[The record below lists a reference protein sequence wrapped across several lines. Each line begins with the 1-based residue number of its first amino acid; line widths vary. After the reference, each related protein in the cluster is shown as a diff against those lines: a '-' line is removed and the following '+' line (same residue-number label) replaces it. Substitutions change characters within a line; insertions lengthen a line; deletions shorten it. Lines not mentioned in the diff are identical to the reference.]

1 MRSQLKGPRTL
12 AFLLRVGSA
21 ALLLSPC
28 VASASEWIAVPLDN
42 ESQFL
47 NIQVRHVMKP
57 AEIGE
62 VVSTATVRFVEN
74 TDSGSKLTY
83 TDIDCVAMR
92 HKPISYTLYSRPF
105 LRGAI
110 SEFVLVDGWDW
121 FDIADDGDLVK
132 PISEIACNKNGTSV
146 HMIGRAIYVESWEDR
161 DVFEQRMGQEWVP
174 LVTDENDTL
183 AAISF
188 TELGIEN
195 NEVKVWV
202 LTTFAEVRTL
212 TRDVKYQSSISRWTI
227 DCSSRN
233 MVAEQMTFYSGPR
246 AGGTAVHTRA
256 EKTDLG
262 IAPPGTGNFMFVT
275 ALCGR

>member
-1 MRSQLKGPRTL
+1 MRLQLKGPRTL
-12 AFLLRVGSA
+12 AFFLRVGSA
-21 ALLLSPC
+21 TLFLSPC
-28 VASASEWIAVPLDN
+28 VASASTWIAVPWDD

-83 TDIDCVAMR
+83 SDIDCLAMR

-121 FDIADDGDLVK
+121 FDIPDDGHLVK
-132 PISEIACNKNGTSV
+132 QISEIACNKNGISV
-146 HMIGRAIYVESWEDR
+146 HMIGRAVYVESWEDS

-174 LVTDENDTL
+174 IVTDENDTL
-183 AAISF
+183 VAISF
-188 TELGIEN
+188 TELAIEN
-195 NEVKVWV
+195 NEVRVWF
-202 LTTFAEVRTL
+202 LTTFAEARTL
-212 TRDVKYQSSISRWTI
+212 TRDIGYQSSISRWTI
-227 DCSSRN
+227 DCSSRSKF
-233 MVAEQMTFYSGPR
+233 AEHMTFFSGPR
-246 AGGTAVHTRA
+246 ANGTPVFTRN
-256 EKTDLG
+256 EKSDLG
-262 IAPPGTGNFMFVT
+262 IAAPGTGNFMLVT
-275 ALCGR
+275 KLCGR